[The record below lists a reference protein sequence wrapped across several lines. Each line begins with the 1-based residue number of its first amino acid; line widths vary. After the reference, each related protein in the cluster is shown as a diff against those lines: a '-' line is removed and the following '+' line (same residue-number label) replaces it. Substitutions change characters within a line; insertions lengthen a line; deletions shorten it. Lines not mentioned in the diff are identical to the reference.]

1 MEEPGADLAWR
12 QGGLK
17 PPYPQK
23 LHGKYRQEG
32 GRRRGKKG
40 GRKKK
45 GGAGGRRREMSPPQR
60 ANPGSAT
67 VPFRGV
73 VLRKFVLQALRP
85 FGKQSYSTKF
95 ALQLCV

>member
-1 MEEPGADLAWR
+1 MDVLVRPSLAGADLAWG

-23 LHGKYRQEG
+23 LHEKYRQEG

-45 GGAGGRRREMSPPQR
+45 GGAGGRRREMSPPKEQILDPPLGTGKGKFT
-60 ANPGSAT
+60 AGILAEL
-67 VPFRGV
+67 VGV
-73 VLRKFVLQALRP
+73 R
-85 FGKQSYSTKF
+85 
-95 ALQLCV
+95 